1 MQTQF
6 FFIITLLGLMLAAGC
21 ISDDVTYS
29 PDDKLTFS
37 CDTLSFDTIFTDL
50 GSQTARMRVYNRA
63 RKAINISSIRV
74 RGDEGIFSINVD
86 GVSGKTFENV
96 EIRANDSIFIFVEC
110 FLDANADNRPFLV
123 EGQLD
128 FVTNGNH
135 QSVQLEAYGQNA
147 TRLRGVTV
155 DTDMTLGAER
165 PYVVFDTL
173 HVAEGATLNIL
184 PGARLY
190 FHDKALLRIDGC
202 LNAIGETGNPIQMRG
217 DRLGDVLTDTGY
229 EILAGQW
236 QGVRF
241 GAGSFGNRME
251 QVELQSTVEGI
262 VVDSCGIMDRD
273 KLTLVNSWI
282 HNSQGNALR
291 SAYSK
296 VDAYG
301 CVFSEAGEAVVHLTG
316 GAHEFLQCTIANYYL
331 FSISPQSI
339 LTLEHAVPEGMD
351 FSIRCPL
358 MKATFDNSIVYGI
371 VSPLTPGDLTD
382 SNVYFRNVL
391 LGVGGT
397 DDDRFINC
405 LWDENPEFETVR
417 EDYYFNYRL
426 KEDSP
431 ALGAGNPAYVSPV
444 VRYDMTGADRLAGG
458 NPALGAY
465 AR

>member
-1 MQTQF
+1 M
-6 FFIITLLGLMLAAGC
+6 LGLMLAAGC
-21 ISDDVTYS
+21 ISDDITYS
-29 PDDKLTFS
+29 SNDRLTFS
-37 CDTLSFDTIFTDL
+37 TDTLSFDTVFTDL
-50 GSQTARMRVYNRA
+50 GSQTARLKVFNRA
-63 RKAINISSIRV
+63 NKGINISSIRV

-110 FLDANADNRPFLV
+110 FVDANDASRPFRV

-128 FVTNGNH
+128 FETNGNL
-135 QSVQLEAYGQNA
+135 QSVVLETYGQNVV
-147 TRLRGVTV
+147 RLRNMAVE
-155 DTDMTLGAER
+155 TDMTFGADR

-173 HVAEGATLNIL
+173 RVAEGATLDIL

-190 FHDKALLRIDGC
+190 FHDKALLQIDGR
-202 LNAIGETGNPIQMRG
+202 LNAKGEAGKPIQMRG
-217 DRLGDVLTDTGY
+217 DRLGDVLPDTGY

-251 QVELQSTVEGI
+251 YVEMQSTVSGV
-262 VVDSCGIMDRD
+262 VVDSCGVLERD
-273 KLTLVNSWI
+273 KLTLVNSWL
-282 HNSQGNALR
+282 HNSQGNTLR

-316 GAHEFLQCTIANYYL
+316 GVHEFLQCTVANYYL
-331 FSISPQSI
+331 FAISPESI
-339 LTLEHAVPEGMD
+339 LTLEHAAPEGMD
-351 FSIRCPL
+351 PSIRCPL

-371 VSPLTPGDLTD
+371 VSPLTPGDLND
-382 SNVYFRNVL
+382 SDVYFRNVL
-391 LGVGGT
+391 LGVGGS
-397 DDDRFINC
+397 DDEHFINC

-431 ALGAGNPAYVSPV
+431 AIGAGNPAYVTPL